1 MLSLFGK
8 KKNQPSPAE
17 NPQENQEPMVLS
29 KLQEITAGDDEMY
42 RSLSRLLFLDPKK
55 ITTSLEDAVSQATT
69 FDSTGNRTRAEV
81 WYRIAGGIS
90 LYRGDSESVRKFFE
104 KASSI
109 AGDRRPEY
117 KIIASRSQDAVNLAR
132 KFYESI

>member
-1 MLSLFGK
+1 MVGPFGK
-8 KKNQPSPAE
+8 KKNESSPTG
-17 NPQENQEPMVLS
+17 NPPENQEPMVLS

-55 ITTSLEDAVSQATT
+55 ITTSLEDAISQATT
-69 FDSTGNRTRAEV
+69 FESTGNRTRAEV
-81 WYRIAGGIS
+81 WYRIAGGIA
-90 LYRGDSESVRKFFE
+90 LYRGDPESVRKFFE

-117 KIIASRSQDAVNLAR
+117 KTIASRSQDAVNLAR

>member
-1 MLSLFGK
+1 MLGVFGK
-8 KKNQPSPAE
+8 KKNPPSPTE
-17 NPQENQEPMVLS
+17 NAQENQEPMVLS

-55 ITTSLEDAVSQATT
+55 ITTSLEDAVSQATA
-69 FDSTGNRTRAEV
+69 FDSAGNRTRAEV

-90 LYRGDSESVRKFFE
+90 LYRGDPEGVRKFFE

-117 KIIASRSQDAVNLAR
+117 KTIAARSQDAVSLAQ
-132 KFYESI
+132 KFYESM

>member
-1 MLSLFGK
+1 MLGVFGK
-8 KKNQPSPAE
+8 KKNQPSPAG
-17 NPQENQEPMVLS
+17 NPSENQEPMVLS
-29 KLQEITAGDDEMY
+29 KLQEITGSDAEMY

-81 WYRIAGGIS
+81 WYRIAGGIA
-90 LYRGDSESVRKFFE
+90 LYRGEPESVRKFFE
-104 KASSI
+104 KAASI

-117 KIIASRSQDAVNLAR
+117 KTIASRSQDAVNLAR

>member
-1 MLSLFGK
+1 MISLFGK
-8 KKNQPSPAE
+8 KKQPSNAG

-55 ITTSLEDAVSQATT
+55 ITTSLEDAVSQATA
-69 FDSTGNRTRAEV
+69 FDSTGSRTRAEV
-81 WYRIAGGIS
+81 WYRIAGGIA
-90 LYRGDSESVRKFFE
+90 LYRGDPDGVRKFFE
-104 KASSI
+104 KASTI

-117 KIIASRSQDAVNLAR
+117 TTIARRSQDAVNLAR
-132 KFYESI
+132 KFYESM

>member
-8 KKNQPSPAE
+8 KKTQPSPAE
-17 NPQENQEPMVLS
+17 NPTENQEPMVLS
-29 KLQEITAGDDEMY
+29 KLQEITAADDEMY
-42 RSLSRLLFLDPKK
+42 QSLSRLLFLDPKK
-55 ITTSLEDAVSQATT
+55 IITSLEDAVSQAAA

-81 WYRIAGGIS
+81 WYRIAGGIA
-90 LYRGDSESVRKFFE
+90 LYRGDPEGVRKFFE

-117 KIIASRSQDAVNLAR
+117 KTMASRSQDAVNLAR
-132 KFYESI
+132 KFYESM

>member
-8 KKNQPSPAE
+8 KKTQPSPAE
-17 NPQENQEPMVLS
+17 NLTENQEPMVLS
-29 KLQEITAGDDEMY
+29 KLQEITVGDDDMY

-55 ITTSLEDAVSQATT
+55 IITSLEDAVSQATA

-81 WYRIAGGIS
+81 WYRIAGGIA
-90 LYRGDSESVRKFFE
+90 LYRGDQDGVRKFFE

-117 KIIASRSQDAVNLAR
+117 KTMASRSQDAVNLAR
-132 KFYESI
+132 KFYESM

>member
-1 MLSLFGK
+1 MLGVFGK
-8 KKNQPSPAE
+8 KKNQPSPGG
-17 NPQENQEPMVLS
+17 NPSENQEPMVLS
-29 KLQEITAGDDEMY
+29 KLQEITASDAEMY

-69 FDSTGNRTRAEV
+69 FESTGNRTRAEV
-81 WYRIAGGIS
+81 WYRIAGGIA
-90 LYRGDSESVRKFFE
+90 LYRGDPESVRKFFE
-104 KASSI
+104 KAVSI

-117 KIIASRSQDAVNLAR
+117 KTIASRSQDAVNLAR

>member
-1 MLSLFGK
+1 
-8 KKNQPSPAE
+8 
-17 NPQENQEPMVLS
+17 MVLS

-42 RSLSRLLFLDPKK
+42 RSFSRLLFLDPKK
-55 ITTSLEDAVSQATT
+55 ITTSLEDAVSQATA
-69 FDSTGNRTRAEV
+69 FDSAGNMTRAEV

-90 LYRGDSESVRKFFE
+90 LYRGDPEGVRKFFE

-117 KIIASRSQDAVNLAR
+117 KTIAGRSQDAVNLAR
-132 KFYESI
+132 KFYESM